1 MLRGFWGRRLR
12 HRQNLLLPL
21 TCAVG
26 VGAALFFIV
35 QLNARIR
42 PILLELALSQTSNQ
56 ITAAIDHAI
65 AEQAL
70 VYSDLVTL
78 ERSDTGDIVALS
90 SNLAQAN
97 ILRSQLLEVT
107 LDALDGLETKELEI
121 PMGTLFDIELLSGRG
136 PCIKVRILYT
146 GTASAE
152 FENSFSAV
160 GINQTRHQII
170 FRIDADICVLL
181 PGRQY
186 NQTVSTRVCIAET
199 IIVGKVPETYLQIVQ

>member
-70 VYSDLVTL
+70 VYGDLVTL